1 MRIVVLGGSGN
12 FGERVVRE
20 IKKDPAL
27 EVIAARRA
35 IGDAG
40 TLDGVHTAALDIGAR
55 DFATRLV
62 ALAPQLVIHC
72 AGPFQGQDY
81 RVAKAA
87 LAAGAHYLDLADAR
101 EFVTGFAVG
110 NNEAARAA
118 HRLAISGASTLPAL
132 SSAVIEVL
140 REPLASVDEIEI
152 AIAPG
157 QRAPRGAATL
167 AAVLS
172 YLGRPFAWK
181 RNGQWEQAW
190 GWQELQRVR
199 FDVGTRWAA
208 ACDVPDLAVLP
219 QHFGNVRTVTFRA
232 ALEVDIQHFALW
244 VLAAMRRAALPLPI
258 ERWAVGLNR
267 TTSLLDVF
275 GSDRGGMR
283 VSIVGIGADGARR
296 RRTWQLTAED
306 NHGPEI
312 PCMASILLARRLAR
326 GQLRSSGAYPCIGFL
341 SLADFEQEF
350 AHWSIRTRVE
360 EADA

>member
-35 IGDAG
+35 IGGAG
-40 TLDGVHTAALDIGAR
+40 AIDGAHTAALDIGAR
-55 DFATRLV
+55 DFATRLA

-118 HRLAISGASTLPAL
+118 DRLAISGASTLPAL

-199 FDVGTRWAA
+199 
-208 ACDVPDLAVLP
+208 
-219 QHFGNVRTVTFRA
+219 
-232 ALEVDIQHFALW
+232 
-244 VLAAMRRAALPLPI
+244 AALPLPI

-267 TTSLLDVF
+267 PTSLLDVF

-283 VSIVGIGADGARR
+283 VSIVGIGPEGARR
-296 RRTWQLTAED
+296 RRTWQLTAEN

-360 EADA
+360 EVDA